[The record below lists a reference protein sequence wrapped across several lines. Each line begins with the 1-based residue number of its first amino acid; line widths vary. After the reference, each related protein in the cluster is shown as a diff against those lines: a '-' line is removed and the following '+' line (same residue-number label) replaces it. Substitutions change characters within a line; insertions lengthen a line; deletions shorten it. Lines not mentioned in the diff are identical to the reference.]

1 MEEDDYE
8 SLPPNA
14 SSTDHMIA
22 GAAAGIMEHCI
33 IYPVDVVKTRMQCLK
48 PNPNARYTGIVDAL
62 VKIVKNEGAFRPV
75 RGMGVVA
82 FGAGP
87 AHALYFS
94 CYEFIKNNFSG
105 PNHKPGDN
113 PRINFLA
120 GCFATL
126 LHDAVMVPSD
136 VIKQRL
142 QMYNSPYK
150 GLVDCVVKTQ
160 RKEGLRAF
168 YRSYFTQ
175 LSMNIPFQCTHLV
188 TYDFLQSVLNKKREY
203 NPLSHCIS
211 GAIAGAV
218 AAAITTPLDVCKTL
232 INTQECCNP
241 EELCKKSLVGTA
253 AAGGGVSTERS
264 PTTTSTTTSGPNK
277 LNVITNAS
285 FIRSQSTAAAAT
297 NTVPFVNGLRDAARV
312 IYRLEGPKGFFKG
325 VMPRTVFQIPGTA
338 VSWSV
343 YEYFKHSLQKTDVD
357 N

>member
-1 MEEDDYE
+1 MDEDEYE

-14 SSTDHMIA
+14 SSTDHMVA

-33 IYPVDVVKTRMQCLK
+33 IYPVDVVKTRMMCLK
-48 PNPNARYTGIVDAL
+48 PDPKARYSGIMDAF

-105 PNHKPGDN
+105 LDKPGN
-113 PRINFLA
+113 NSKTNLVA

-150 GLVDCVVKTQ
+150 GMIDCIVKTH
-160 RKEGLRAF
+160 RKEGIKAF

-188 TYDFLQSVLNKKREY
+188 TYDFLQSRLNPEREY
-203 NPLSHCIS
+203 HPLSHCIS
-211 GAIAGAV
+211 GAIAGAI
-218 AAAITTPLDVCKTL
+218 AAAVTTPLDVCKTL
-232 INTQECCNP
+232 LNTQECCNP
-241 EELCKKSLVGTA
+241 EELCKTVNA
-253 AAGGGVSTERS
+253 
-264 PTTTSTTTSGPNK
+264 TSSSCSSNPSNK
-277 LNVITNAS
+277 LNMNTIINSNT
-285 FIRSQSTAAAAT
+285 FIRSQSTATIKFATGLKDAAT
-297 NTVPFVNGLRDAARV
+297 I
-312 IYRLEGPKGFFKG
+312 IYRTEGAKGFFKG
-325 VMPRTVFQIPGTA
+325 VVPRTVFQIPGTA

-343 YEYFKHSLQKTDVD
+343 YEYFKYHLNKKHQHD
-357 N
+357 